1 MAMPDAGSAPF
12 LPLQK
17 CRFRRRK
24 QIPLQTDILWRIER
38 GAVRTSTWT
47 ADGTLIVLGYWK
59 PGEIVGKAISRIQP
73 LQIECLTDVEC
84 TSVPSNLWEGTLSD
98 IVQQLQQIDELVCI
112 IRRESVVLRLWEL
125 LIWLDKK
132 FGCDVKQGRLLDL
145 PITHQDIADTIG
157 STRVT
162 VTRMLQQLAIEGKI
176 LRQGWSII
184 ITEPRLLEI
193 DEIKLGR

>member
-1 MAMPDAGSAPF
+1 MSDAGSAPS

-24 QIPLQTDILWRIER
+24 QIPLQTEILWRIEQ
-38 GAVRTSTWT
+38 GAIRTSTWT
-47 ADGTLIVLGYWK
+47 EDGTLIVLGYWGS
-59 PGEIVGKAISRIQP
+59 GEVVGKAISRIQP

-84 TSVPSNLWEGTLSD
+84 SPLRPHVWESILGD
-98 IVQQLQQIDELVCI
+98 IVQQMQQTEELIRI
-112 IRRESVVLRLWEL
+112 IRRESVALRLWEFL
-125 LIWLDKK
+125 VWLDKK
-132 FGCDVKQGRLLDL
+132 FGCDVDQGRQLDL

-162 VTRMLQQLAIEGKI
+162 VTRMLQQLALEGKI

-184 ITEPRLLEI
+184 ISDSYLLELNRT
-193 DEIKLGR
+193 K

>member
-1 MAMPDAGSAPF
+1 MAIPNAGSAFF
-12 LPLQK
+12 LPVQK

-24 QIPLQTDILWRIER
+24 LIPLQTDILWRIEC

-47 ADGTLIVLGYWK
+47 EEGTSIVLGYWGS
-59 PGEIVGKAISRIQP
+59 GEIVGKAISRIQP

-84 TSVPSNLWEGTLSD
+84 SSVPSNLWQGILNDVVEQM
-98 IVQQLQQIDELVCI
+98 QQTDELICI
-112 IRRESVVLRLWEL
+112 IRRESVVLRLWEFL
-125 LIWLDKK
+125 LWLDKK
-132 FGCDVKQGRLLDL
+132 FGCDVEQGRLLDL

-162 VTRMLQQLAIEGKI
+162 VTRMLQQLALEGKI

-184 ITEPRLLEI
+184 ITEPHCMRAL
-193 DEIKLGR
+193 